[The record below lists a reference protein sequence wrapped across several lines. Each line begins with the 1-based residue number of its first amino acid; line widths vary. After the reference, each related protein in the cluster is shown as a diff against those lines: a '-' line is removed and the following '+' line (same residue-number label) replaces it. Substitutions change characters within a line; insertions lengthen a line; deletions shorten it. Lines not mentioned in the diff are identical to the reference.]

1 LTDTLFSDVSEFQD
15 PVNDSYPY
23 RVLSI
28 RSDDGIYRD
37 HDFAQN
43 YAWCCAAAD
52 AGRLDC
58 FIVYAYWR
66 PNWDATLATM
76 RDMVGTPHPKMVVM
90 IDLESGGNP
99 GGDQSDG
106 INRFYWGAADWL
118 GDKRRVIGYGNVSD
132 LDSMW
137 PTKPEGIRLIVASYG
152 SNPDYPGKIA
162 HQFTDGQTD
171 ALFVPPFGN
180 ADVNSADGLTSQEF
194 AAACGIGSEG
204 AQSVADNRN
213 EPLTVGWFEDF
224 VKGFDGPIYQTAA
237 AALKELTGS
246 PIVGEF
252 PGFEHELG
260 GRTVVGFLGALGA
273 KLGIEGCHDPKAVQ
287 G

>member
-1 LTDTLFSDVSEFQD
+1 
-15 PVNDSYPY
+15 
-23 RVLSI
+23 
-28 RSDDGIYRD
+28 
-37 HDFAQN
+37 
-43 YAWCCAAAD
+43 
-52 AGRLDC
+52 
-58 FIVYAYWR
+58 
-66 PNWDATLATM
+66 
-76 RDMVGTPHPKMVVM
+76 MVVM

-204 AQSVADNRN
+204 AQSVAGNRN